1 MILVDTSVWID
12 HINASDPM
20 LISLLA
26 EERVL
31 AHPYV
36 IGEISLGSL
45 RDRDVVLGALLDLP
59 RAPVATPE
67 ETFYLI
73 ERESLFNRGIGYV
86 DTSLLASARLQPG
99 IAIWTRDK
107 RLKKVADE
115 LNLGAVLA
123 ERLIPAI

>member
-1 MILVDTSVWID
+1 MILVDTSVWIG

-20 LISLLA
+20 LVELLA
-26 EERVL
+26 AERVL
-31 AHPYV
+31 IHPYV

-45 RDRDVVLGALLDLP
+45 RDRNVVLGALRDLP
-59 RAPVATPE
+59 HASIATPE

-73 ERESLFNRGIGYV
+73 EREALFNRGIGYV

-99 IAIWTRDK
+99 VTLWTRDK

-115 LNLGAVLA
+115 LDLSAVLA
-123 ERLIPAI
+123 H

>member
-12 HINASDPM
+12 HINASDPR

-45 RDRDVVLGALLDLP
+45 RDREVVLGALLDLP
-59 RAPVATPE
+59 RASIATPE

-73 ERESLFNRGIGYV
+73 EREGLFNRGIGYV
-86 DTSLLASARLQPG
+86 DTSLLASARLHPG
-99 IAIWTRDK
+99 ITIWTRDK
-107 RLKKVADE
+107 RLKKVANE
-115 LNLGAVLA
+115 LDLGAVL
-123 ERLIPAI
+123 EH

>member
-12 HINASDPM
+12 HINSSDSM
-20 LISLLA
+20 LVSLLA

-31 AHPYV
+31 VHPYV

-45 RDRDVVLGALLDLP
+45 RDRAVVLGALLDLP
-59 RAPVATPE
+59 QAPVARPE

-73 ERESLFNRGIGYV
+73 ERERLFNRGIRYV
-86 DTSLLASARLQPG
+86 DTALLASARLHLG
-99 IAIWTRDK
+99 TTLWTRDK

-115 LNLGAVLA
+115 LDLSVALGH
-123 ERLIPAI
+123 

>member
-12 HINASDPM
+12 HINGSDP
-20 LISLLA
+20 LLSSLLSK
-26 EERVL
+26 ERVL

-45 RDRDVVLGALLDLP
+45 RDREIVLDALLDLP
-59 RAPVATPE
+59 RAPIATPE

-73 ERESLFNRGIGYV
+73 EREGLFNRGIGYV
-86 DTSLLASARLQPG
+86 DTSLLASARLHPG
-99 IAIWTRDK
+99 ITIWTRDK

-115 LNLGAVLA
+115 LDLSAALGH
-123 ERLIPAI
+123 

>member
-12 HINASDPM
+12 HINASDP
-20 LISLLA
+20 LLMTLLG

-45 RDRDVVLGALLDLP
+45 RNREVVLGALLDLP
-59 RAPVATPE
+59 SVPVATPA

-73 ERESLFNRGIGYV
+73 ECEGLFNRGIGYV

-99 IAIWTRDK
+99 VTIWTRDK
-107 RLKKVADE
+107 RLKNVADE
-115 LNLGAVLA
+115 LGLGAVLGH
-123 ERLIPAI
+123 

>member
-20 LISLLA
+20 LITLLA

-31 AHPYV
+31 AHSYV

-45 RDRDVVLGALLDLP
+45 RNREVVLSALLDLP
-59 RAPVATPE
+59 RSPIATPE

-99 IAIWTRDK
+99 ITIWTRDK

-115 LNLGAVLA
+115 LKLGAVLA
-123 ERLIPAI
+123 H

>member
-1 MILVDTSVWID
+1 MILVDTSVWI
-12 HINASDPM
+12 HHLNASDP
-20 LISLLA
+20 LLYSLLA
-26 EERVL
+26 GGRVL

-45 RDRDVVLGALLDLP
+45 RDRDLVLGALLDLP

-73 ERESLFNRGIGYV
+73 ERERLFNRGIGYV
-86 DTSLLASARLQPG
+86 DTSLLASARLGPG
-99 IAIWTRDK
+99 ITIWTRDK

-115 LNLGAVLA
+115 LNLSAVL
-123 ERLIPAI
+123 EH

>member
-20 LISLLA
+20 LVSLLA

-31 AHPYV
+31 THPYV

-45 RDRDVVLGALLDLP
+45 RKRELVLGALLDLP
-59 RAPVATPE
+59 SAPVATPE

-73 ERESLFNRGIGYV
+73 ERRRLFNRGIGYV
-86 DTSLLASARLQPG
+86 DTSLLASACLQSG
-99 IAIWTRDK
+99 VTIWTRDK
-107 RLKKVADE
+107 RLKSVADE
-115 LNLGAVLA
+115 LDLGAL
-123 ERLIPAI
+123 LGH

>member
-12 HINASDPM
+12 HLNASDPM
-20 LISLLA
+20 LFGLLV
-26 EERVL
+26 EEQVL

-45 RDRDVVLGALLDLP
+45 RDREVVLSALRDLP
-59 RAPVATPE
+59 RAPTATPE

-73 ERESLFNRGIGYV
+73 EGEGLFNRGIGYV
-86 DTSLLASARLQPG
+86 DASLLASARLLPG
-99 IAIWTRDK
+99 ITIWTRDK

-115 LNLGAVLA
+115 LDLGAVFGH
-123 ERLIPAI
+123 

>member
-20 LISLLA
+20 LVSLLS
-26 EERVL
+26 EGRVL

-59 RAPVATPE
+59 SVPTATPE

-73 ERESLFNRGIGYV
+73 KCESLFNRGIGYV
-86 DTSLLASARLQPG
+86 DTSLLASARLCPG
-99 IAIWTRDK
+99 VTIWTRDK
-107 RLKKVADE
+107 RLKKVADA
-115 LNLGAVLA
+115 LNLGAMLGH
-123 ERLIPAI
+123 

>member
-12 HINASDPM
+12 HINATDPM
-20 LISLLA
+20 LTTLLA

-67 ETFYLI
+67 
-73 ERESLFNRGIGYV
+73 
-86 DTSLLASARLQPG
+86 
-99 IAIWTRDK
+99 
-107 RLKKVADE
+107 
-115 LNLGAVLA
+115 
-123 ERLIPAI
+123 

>member
-12 HINASDPM
+12 HINAADPM
-20 LISLLA
+20 LTTLLG

-73 ERESLFNRGIGYV
+73 EREGLFNRGIGYV
-86 DTSLLASARLQPG
+86 DTSLLAAARLQPG
-99 IAIWTRDK
+99 ITIWTRDK
-107 RLKKVADE
+107 RLKKVAEE
-115 LNLGAVLA
+115 LQLA
-123 ERLIPAI
+123 AMLAH

>member
-12 HINASDPM
+12 HLNASDPM
-20 LISLLA
+20 LASLLA

-31 AHPYV
+31 THPYV
-36 IGEISLGSL
+36 VGEISLGSL
-45 RDRDVVLGALLDLP
+45 RDRDIVLGALLDLP
-59 RAPVATPE
+59 RAPMATPE

-73 ERESLFNRGIGYV
+73 ERERLFNRGIGYV

-99 IAIWTRDK
+99 ITLWTRDK

-115 LNLGAVLA
+115 LSLSAVLGH
-123 ERLIPAI
+123 